1 MIQLKTHDLHCLLS
15 NIYTSIPET
24 GSKISREE
32 QEARIKA
39 EKIKIAI
46 EKIKEANVKKLF
58 VKVKRNYKIKS
69 TVPKIQNKI
78 SNFHTWL
85 IIFLY
90 LRCSPPMARPNRC
103 WWMKKCQ

>member
-1 MIQLKTHDLHCLLS
+1 MHCLLS

-58 VKVKRNYKIKS
+58 VKVKRNSKIKS
-69 TVPKIQNKI
+69 SGQKYKTRLATSIA
-78 SNFHTWL
+78 WL
-85 IIFLY
+85 IIFFCILGVL
-90 LRCSPPMARPNRC
+90 LRWLGQIVAGR
-103 WWMKKCQ
+103 

>member
-1 MIQLKTHDLHCLLS
+1 MIQLKTHDVHCLLS

-58 VKVKRNYKIKS
+58 VKVKRKSKIKS
-69 TVPKIQNKI
+69 TVQKIQNKI
-78 SNFHTWL
+78 SNFNSMADNFFCILGVLLRWL
-85 IIFLY
+85 GQIVAG
-90 LRCSPPMARPNRC
+90 R
-103 WWMKKCQ
+103 